1 MRRLEHQTNS
11 TSMLSPTP
19 GITGVRSI
27 TSLAA
32 KLTIGRETFSSP
44 CLRCYDEPCISYS
57 HTEIA
62 AFSAASEVCPVNAIR
77 LAKSPTGPSI
87 SDSCIG
93 CGLCAMRCTT
103 GSIAI
108 GASSVEK
115 QLEVTP
121 PMDGSNYFLEEAD
134 STEFTTS
141 KEMLRSRIS
150 WEQGGVDLLANEL
163 AAATLTLRQQ
173 SFYPLVASLFSY
185 SGFPVWK
192 PAQGDTNNRVDLI
205 LVDADDSIPIEV
217 KSATE
222 VTFINAKSIQQALEN
237 KIIMDER
244 SDFRTIRDSFS
255 LVVGYDYPPVRSPVA
270 EMVSNIRDV
279 YGIRISMIS
288 IRDLYKMAIHSMQA
302 NEKFERSMLADIA
315 SHL

>member
-1 MRRLEHQTNS
+1 
-11 TSMLSPTP
+11 
-19 GITGVRSI
+19 
-27 TSLAA
+27 
-32 KLTIGRETFSSP
+32 
-44 CLRCYDEPCISYS
+44 
-57 HTEIA
+57 
-62 AFSAASEVCPVNAIR
+62 
-77 LAKSPTGPSI
+77 
-87 SDSCIG
+87 
-93 CGLCAMRCTT
+93 MRCTT

-134 STEFTTS
+134 STEFTIS

-270 EMVSNIRDV
+270 EMVANIRDV